1 MYAKNM
7 CQYCYHVY
15 ADNKRATMCPHTDMP
30 HYARGFCIKCYFRDY
45 NIRKAAKQKTQKSNK
60 LF

>member
-7 CQYCYHVY
+7 CQYCYHVF
-15 ADNKRATMCPHTDMP
+15 ADNKRATKCPHTLMP

-45 NIRKAAKQKTQKSNK
+45 NVRKAAK
-60 LF
+60 